1 MHAHGCQDAF
11 YPESLSNKLRDKI
24 HNKMI
29 SEAVINL
36 GLVAA
41 TCLLL
46 MVYFIK
52 FIVKYKH
59 EYESNPLCTSAVVL
73 CLMVVLVTT
82 FILPI
87 DVFLVSIIKENDGAL
102 KPWATAEILANIDT
116 IMFTTYYVLYSIISI
131 LVFILVP
138 FLYFL
143 NGETETSS
151 RANAL
156 KYTLF
161 FVLFTATLLV
171 LGVIFHNKNPTPN
184 TIFDKIAPLKDMT
197 KLEGAALMV
206 LAVMMTAGFTN
217 VVLYTA
223 SGLFSWP
230 IGLILGTSSVS
241 KRHEDIRDR
250 SDLLRMRVDTLME
263 RSRTNGLTDEE
274 REQLVRAENEL
285 RQLDREEGGLSGY
298 SSSWTYK
305 LRLAIR
311 PVQILVGLLI
321 CSLSLVLLAT
331 LIIVNI
337 DRIMHGAGPKQGYV
351 LLEQKIFNPLELIF
365 TKLQDFVFVGPLP
378 LLVITS
384 FLSVATVS
392 GVRNLGLWLVLVRV
406 YRVKVARTH
415 PQALLYFC
423 ATIMLAAVSFN
434 LLLYSMASR
443 FISFGSQNFKPQGS
457 NTTRPCSLADH
468 NDQCIFT
475 RSSILIMQTISNV
488 WIFGTIFYWLGWA
501 FIVVATVS
509 LIAYIIRGRRPAA
522 HEIIVDEEDFEE

>member
-1 MHAHGCQDAF
+1 
-11 YPESLSNKLRDKI
+11 
-24 HNKMI
+24 MI
-29 SEAVINL
+29 SEAVVNL
-36 GLVAA
+36 GLVAV
-41 TCLLL
+41 TCVLL
-46 MVYFIK
+46 MIYFIK

-73 CLMVVLVTT
+73 CLITVLVTT
-82 FILPI
+82 FMLPI
-87 DVFLVSIIKENDGAL
+87 DVFLVSIIKENDGSL
-102 KPWATAEILANIDT
+102 KPWATAEVLTSIDT
-116 IMFTTYYVLYSIISI
+116 IIYTTYYVLYSIISI
-131 LVFILVP
+131 LVFILIP

-143 NGETETSS
+143 NAESDSAS

-156 KYTLF
+156 KYTLV
-161 FVLFTATLLV
+161 FVFFTATLLV
-171 LGVIFHNKNPTPN
+171 LGVVFHNKNPAPN
-184 TIFDKIAPLKDMT
+184 TIFDKIAPLKNMT

-206 LAVMMTAGFTN
+206 LSVMMTTGFTN

-241 KRHEDIRDR
+241 KRHGDLRDR
-250 SDLLRMRVDTLME
+250 CDLLRMRVSTLME
-263 RSRTNGLTDEE
+263 RSRTNGLTNEE
-274 REQLVRAENEL
+274 REQLARTEDEL
-285 RQLDREEGGLSGY
+285 RQLDREEGSLAGY

-305 LRLAIR
+305 LRSAIR
-311 PVQILVGLLI
+311 PVQILVGSLT

-331 LIIVNI
+331 LIIVNV
-337 DRIMHGAGPKQGYV
+337 DRILHGAGPKQGYV
-351 LLEQKIFNPLELIF
+351 LLEQRIFNPLEFIF
-365 TKLQDFVFVGPLP
+365 TKLQDMIFVGPLP

-384 FLSVATVS
+384 FLAVATVS
-392 GVRNLGLWLVLVRV
+392 GARNLGLWFVLVRV

-423 ATIMLAAVSFN
+423 ATIMLAAVAFN

-443 FISFGSQNFKPQGS
+443 FISFGSQNFIPQGS
-457 NTTRPCSLADH
+457 NASRPCSLAEH

-488 WIFGTIFYWLGWA
+488 WIFGTMFYWLGWA

-509 LIAYIIRGRRPAA
+509 LIAYIIRGKRPAT
-522 HEIIVDEEDFEE
+522 HEIVVEEDDFEE